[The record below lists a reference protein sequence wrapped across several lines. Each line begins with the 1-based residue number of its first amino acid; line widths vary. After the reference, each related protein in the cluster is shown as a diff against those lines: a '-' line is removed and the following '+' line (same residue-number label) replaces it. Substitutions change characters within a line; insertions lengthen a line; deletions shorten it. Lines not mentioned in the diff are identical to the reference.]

1 MTRFFE
7 ATPPLRTKI
16 CGVTSLEDAEMAIKA
31 GADALGFNFF
41 PGSKRVVDLK
51 ECAAWI
57 GKLAGQADRVA
68 VVVNPTAEEVAGLRD
83 SGCFEAIQFHGDE
96 TPEFCAAAGFQT
108 WIRAVRLKDKSV
120 FEAAL
125 AYDTPYLLLDGW
137 SATDYGGTGNR
148 VDWDLVR
155 ECVLSQPER
164 KIIVAGGL
172 TPSNVRDAVRIVRPH
187 GVDVASGVELEPRK
201 KSEYL
206 MRAFVEQAASA

>member
-7 ATPPLRTKI
+7 ATPPVRTKI
-16 CGVTSLEDAEMAIKA
+16 CGVTSLEDAELAVKA

-41 PGSKRVVDLK
+41 PGSKRVIDLA
-51 ECAAWI
+51 ESAAWI
-57 GKLAGQADRVA
+57 EKLAGQADRVA
-68 VVVNPTAEEVAGLRD
+68 VVVNPTAEEVARLRD
-83 SGCFEAIQFHGDE
+83 AGCFEAIQFHGDE
-96 TPEFCAAAGFQT
+96 TPEFCAAAGFKT
-108 WIRAVRLKDKSV
+108 WIRAVRLKDKSM
-120 FEAAL
+120 FDAAL

-137 SATDYGGTGNR
+137 SATSYGGTGHR

-155 ECVLSQPER
+155 ECTLSQPDR

-206 MRAFVEQAASA
+206 MRTFVEQAASV

>member
-16 CGVTSLEDAEMAIKA
+16 CGVTSLEDAKTAIKV
-31 GADALGFNFF
+31 GTDALGFNFF
-41 PGSKRVVDLK
+41 PGSKRAISLK
-51 ECAAWI
+51 ESAPWI
-57 GKLAGQADRVA
+57 SELDGRVDRVA
-68 VVVNPTAEEVAGLRD
+68 VVVNPTAEEVAQLRD

-96 TPEFCAAAGFQT
+96 TPEFCAASGFKT
-108 WIRAVRLKDKSV
+108 WIRAVRLKDKSI
-120 FEAAL
+120 FEEAL

-137 SATDYGGTGNR
+137 SATSYGGTGHR

-155 ECVLSQPER
+155 ECVLAQPDR

-187 GVDVASGVELEPRK
+187 GVDVASGVELEPRR

-206 MRAFVEQAASA
+206 MQAFVEQAVSA